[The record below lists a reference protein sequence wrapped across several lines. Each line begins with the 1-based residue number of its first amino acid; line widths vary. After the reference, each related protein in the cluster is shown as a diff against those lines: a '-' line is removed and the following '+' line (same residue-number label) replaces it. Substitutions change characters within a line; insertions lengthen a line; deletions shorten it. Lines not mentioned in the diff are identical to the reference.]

1 MVLRPRKT
9 ARPNRPKT
17 SEATA
22 KGNIVSTTCFLDNFA
37 LASIRHAVLY
47 GAKARNGMRT
57 TLPKMSTD
65 AIAVPQHNLLFYLA
79 LTLLTSPKMVAFGE
93 VSDVS

>member
-1 MVLRPRKT
+1 MAPS
-9 ARPNRPKT
+9 RPKT

-22 KGNIVSTTCFLDNFA
+22 RGNIVSTTCFLDNFVP
-37 LASIRHAVLY
+37 ASVRHAVLY

-65 AIAVPQHNLLFYLA
+65 AIGVPQHNLLFYLTS
-79 LTLLTSPKMVAFGE
+79 TLLPLPKTVAFGKG
-93 VSDVS
+93 SNGG